1 MPDPKPQVKAKIVYS
16 SGGGIE
22 VQGESAN
29 LEVEKK
35 KE

>member
-16 SGGGIE
+16 SGNIE
-22 VQGESAN
+22 VSPKSPN